1 MLADLEETH
10 MKNEAKQRDRRQRN
24 EMPNITPEEKLKRLD
39 SIPIYERSIERYIN
53 PFKLGWENRY
63 YNSLFY
69 DGINEDDKRSVCVNY
84 LEGLEWTLKYYTTG
98 CPNWRWSYKYHYP
111 PLLRDLVASIPV
123 KNDYEIFPSAEA
135 VLPPK
140 PVTDLVQLCYVLPK
154 QSLQLLPPDVY
165 KKLLEKHEDWYK
177 TNCEFV
183 WAYCRYFWESHVDL
197 PEIDIEE
204 LERLIH

>member
-1 MLADLEETH
+1 
-10 MKNEAKQRDRRQRN
+10 
-24 EMPNITPEEKLKRLD
+24 
-39 SIPIYERSIERYIN
+39 
-53 PFKLGWENRY
+53 
-63 YNSLFY
+63 
-69 DGINEDDKRSVCVNY
+69 
-84 LEGLEWTLKYYTTG
+84 
-98 CPNWRWSYKYHYP
+98 
-111 PLLRDLVASIPV
+111 LRDLVASIPV
-123 KNDYEIFPSAEA
+123 KNDYEIFPSVEA
-135 VLPPK
+135 ALSPK